1 MMSTPTK
8 RKQNSGENKG
18 EKKAKQAAAEPALQ
32 QLDEADTVVCKD
44 CGESFPFP
52 KAERESFEKRGFTP
66 RTRCKACT
74 KARKAQFDGDG
85 AAATASVPR
94 YDDAVEAKL
103 DAWLAA
109 KRTGAFEEA
118 DRLRQALRHEGV
130 EPDEARPKGYK
141 APISQAQLDAKKE
154 REGKKAKCFNC
165 GAKGHLSSA
174 CPMAAGSK
182 VCYYC
187 GSADH
192 QGKDCP
198 NAPPAVVGEVVDLKT
213 ARCFNC
219 GMIGHLAGTC
229 SLKTKQGAD
238 KKACYI
244 CGELGHGSRF
254 CPKAKEKI
262 QSVWDG
268 EEVQAKLA
276 EWKAMREA
284 KDYEAADRVR
294 GELMAQGVNP
304 NKPPKAWE
312 WTGGRKPKARRERS
326 EQTEKW

>member
-1 MMSTPTK
+1 MSTATK
-8 RKQNSGENKG
+8 RKSGGDANG
-18 EKKAKQAAAEPALQ
+18 EKKAKTR
-32 QLDEADTVVCKD
+32 DEADTVLCKD
-44 CGESFPFP
+44 CGESFPFTQ
-52 KAERESFEKRGFTP
+52 AEREEFAKRGFTP

-85 AAATASVPR
+85 TAATTSVPR

-141 APISQAQLDAKKE
+141 APISQSQLDAKKR
-154 REGKKAKCFNC
+154 REDKKDKCFNC
-165 GAKGHLSSA
+165 GAKGHRSDA
-174 CPMAAGSK
+174 CPLAAGSK
-182 VCYYC
+182 ACYYC
-187 GSADH
+187 GSAGH
-192 QGKDCP
+192 QGKACP
-198 NAPPAVVGEVVDLKT
+198 NKPPTLVGEAVDLKT

-219 GMIGHLAGTC
+219 GMVGHLAGSC
-229 SLKTKQGAD
+229 ALKLKQGAE
-238 KKACYI
+238 KRACYI

-254 CPKAKEKI
+254 CPSAKEKI

-268 EEVQAKLA
+268 EAVQTRLA
-276 EWKAMREA
+276 EWRAMREA
-284 KDYEAADRVR
+284 KDYEGADAIRA
-294 GELMAQGVNP
+294 ELMAQGVNP

-326 EQTEKW
+326 E